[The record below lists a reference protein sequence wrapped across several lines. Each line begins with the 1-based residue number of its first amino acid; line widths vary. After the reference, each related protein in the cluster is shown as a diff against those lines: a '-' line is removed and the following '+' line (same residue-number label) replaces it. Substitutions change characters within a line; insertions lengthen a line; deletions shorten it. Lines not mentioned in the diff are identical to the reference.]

1 VSRPDSQVAVAH
13 RRARLNSR
21 VPVVSIGLPVR
32 NGAPEVGAAIESL
45 LAQDYGDFELLIS
58 DNASDDGTP
67 ELCSAFARS
76 DSRVCYERLDADVG
90 ALQNFEEVLRRAR
103 GKYFMWAAHDDRRR
117 PSCIR
122 ACLDVLERTPE
133 AVLAVTDVE
142 TIEPAGARSRHVF
155 PSDISDSD
163 PRKRLRWIWRG
174 GGWAAIYGL
183 IRREVLGRTR
193 TLSEMARLPRWL
205 RYPDYLVVELSLLG
219 PFARVMEPL
228 LICSVRS
235 GERPSELAG
244 RLDPPSRLPSHDTT
258 LWPAFRDLWRIGAR
272 HGLELST
279 RAALQADLLR
289 SAAAPGTLHDVLL
302 DRNTEALRAA
312 AGRRDWLH
320 LLPLL
325 IERAFVAPP
334 AGH

>member
-1 VSRPDSQVAVAH
+1 VSRPDSQVTVAQ
-13 RRARLNSR
+13 RRPRLSGR
-21 VPVVSIGLPVR
+21 VPAVSIGLPVR
-32 NGAPEVGAAIESL
+32 NGAPDVGAAIESL
-45 LAQDYGDFELLIS
+45 LAQDYGDFELVIS
-58 DNASDDGTP
+58 DNASDDGTA

-76 DSRVCYERLDADVG
+76 DSRVSYERLDADVG
-90 ALQNFEEVLRRAR
+90 ALQNFERVLLRAR
-103 GKYFMWAAHDDRRR
+103 GKYFMWAAHDDERH
-117 PSCIR
+117 PSCLR
-122 ACLDVLERTPE
+122 ACLDALERAPE
-133 AVLAVTDVE
+133 AVLSVTDVE
-142 TIEPAGARSRHVF
+142 TIDSAGARSRHLF
-155 PSDISDSD
+155 PSDVSDRD

-193 TLSEMARLPRWL
+193 TLSDLARLPRWL

-219 PFARVMEPL
+219 PFARVAEPL
-228 LICSVRS
+228 LICRVRS

-244 RLDPPSRLPSHDTT
+244 RLDPPSRLPHCDTT
-258 LWPAFRDLWRIGAR
+258 LWPAFRDLWRTGAR
-272 HGLELST
+272 HGLAFST
-279 RAALQADLLR
+279 RAALQVDLLR

-302 DRNTEALRAA
+302 HRNTEALRAV

-325 IERAFVAPP
+325 IERAFVGPP